1 LITELTERESLIPD
15 SDIHPS
21 RNSTNIMQQ
30 QGRSSSS
37 PLSGCRSSTNLL
49 PSQPCTSDSLYSSL
63 FDDTDI
69 IEVDSDSEFASTNEE
84 VKVTNVV
91 SENSLEDILSGLAKK
106 INDCKISKFN
116 ICRSD
121 VWDGAKRGLTRK
133 SFCPSNKISVRFS
146 DDFGRSE
153 GAIDWGGPT
162 REFFTLVLSWI
173 VNSQLFC
180 GPENNKFLSCNAEC
194 LHNSEYLYAGQI
206 VALSLVHGGPGI
218 KCLSAVLFYALVHGP
233 DKSVVTIE
241 DVYDPGLKSSLE
253 QFSKAKSVKE
263 AYEIMSSTNLDT
275 ILELGGTLQL
285 MKSIEDIQK
294 VVQQTAHWYVLGR
307 SWPALE
313 QFKQGNCLY

>member
-1 LITELTERESLIPD
+1 MFREKSDSNNLTAELTERELFIPD
-15 SDIHPS
+15 GDKHPYPKS
-21 RNSTNIMQQ
+21 ADLRQEQ
-30 QGRSSSS
+30 DRSSTS
-37 PLSGCRSSTNLL
+37 PLSEYKPSSNLL
-49 PSQPCTSDSLYSSL
+49 PSTSDSLYSSL
-63 FDDTDI
+63 FDDKDV

-84 VKVTNVV
+84 VSITNVV
-91 SENSLEDILSGLAKK
+91 SESSIEDILSSLAKK
-106 INDCKISKFN
+106 IDDSKISKFN

-146 DDFGRSE
+146 DDYGRSE
-153 GAIDWGGPT
+153 GAIDRGGPT

-173 VNSQLFC
+173 INSRLFC

-218 KCLSAVLFYALVHGP
+218 KCLSAVLFDAVVHGP
-233 DKSVVTIE
+233 NKTVVAIE
-241 DVYDPGLKSSLE
+241 DVYDPELKSSLE
-253 QFSKAKSVKE
+253 NFSKAKSVEE

-285 MKSIEDIQK
+285 K
-294 VVQQTAHWYVLGR
+294 VR
-307 SWPALE
+307 
-313 QFKQGNCLY
+313 